1 MECLFSQHE
10 IRKFKCLKCL
20 TDKSMFTKNTI
31 QIKHKLINQ
40 GKVNQEGKIES
51 DLENTLQ
58 QIIATKQ
65 R

>member
-1 MECLFSQHE
+1 M
-10 IRKFKCLKCL
+10 

-65 R
+65 K